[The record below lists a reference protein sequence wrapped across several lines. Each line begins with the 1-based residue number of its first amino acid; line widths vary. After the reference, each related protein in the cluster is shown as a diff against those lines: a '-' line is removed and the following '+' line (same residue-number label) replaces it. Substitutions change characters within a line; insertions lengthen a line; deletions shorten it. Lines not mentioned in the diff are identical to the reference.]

1 LDVSL
6 ELASKPVGD
15 VALLDIEE
23 RADEASSLSVIIEEA
38 IESRALSGLRCT
50 LTSGRGG
57 LTWAP
62 GLQQKVNQLTIIP
75 TRVKHAHHAHQVR
88 E

>member
-1 LDVSL
+1 METFGRTSYVWRFPGCDAKLDVSL

-23 RADEASSLSVIIEEA
+23 RADEASSVIIEEA

-62 GLQQKVNQLTIIP
+62 GLQQKVN
-75 TRVKHAHHAHQVR
+75 
-88 E
+88 